1 MEFPDGTT
9 VYRDRRREVPSEYVP
24 GETTPG
30 SWDDVDTI
38 EIREAFVASSSSSS
52 LRNATRSQVLTS
64 KSLYLTDP
72 TADVRPLD
80 RIRAGAA
87 VYYVH
92 VRPEADVNPF
102 TGWQP
107 VLEVPIET
115 TEG

>member
-1 MEFPDGTT
+1 MDFPDGVT
-9 VYRDRRREVPSEYVP
+9 VYRDRRREVPAQYVP
-24 GETTPG
+24 GETSPG
-30 SWDDVDTI
+30 DWDDVETI
-38 EIREAFVASSSSSS
+38 ELPEAFVASSSSSS
-52 LRNATRSQVLTS
+52 LRNATRAQILTA

-72 TADVRPLD
+72 DADVLPLD
-80 RIRAGAA
+80 RIRVGAA